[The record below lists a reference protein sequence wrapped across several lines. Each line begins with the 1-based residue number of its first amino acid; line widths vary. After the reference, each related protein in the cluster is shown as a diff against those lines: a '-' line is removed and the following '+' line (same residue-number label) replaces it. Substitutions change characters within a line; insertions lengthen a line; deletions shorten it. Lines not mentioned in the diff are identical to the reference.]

1 MPEPTSEQW
10 EAILTLADREIKQS
24 GLRKELIA
32 NEAALT
38 EINARKQAKME
49 VHNQTDATTEN
60 VIIYEFQPELD
71 AAQAAVNATKAA
83 LEASKVPGQIEP

>member
-1 MPEPTSEQW
+1 MPEPTKEQW
-10 EAILTLADREIKQS
+10 DAILTLADREIKQS

-49 VHNQTDATTEN
+49 VHNQTDATAEN

-71 AAQAAVNATKAA
+71 AAQAAVDATKAA
-83 LEASKVPGQIEP
+83 LEASKVPGQVEQ

>member
-1 MPEPTSEQW
+1 MPEPTKEQW

-32 NEAALT
+32 KQLELDEVKAREATAREAAEQAGNTL
-38 EINARKQAKME
+38 IN
-49 VHNQTDATTEN
+49 DA
-60 VIIYEFQPELD
+60 IYEFIPEVT
-71 AAQAAVNATKAA
+71 AKQAAVDATLAA